1 MVMGL
6 RGMDFTRVC
15 VCVCVCMCVCA
26 HAHTHTHTRRLSR
39 VSLTDGTDFI
49 SSCVQFFLVMLL

>member
-15 VCVCVCMCVCA
+15 VRVCA
-26 HAHTHTHTRRLSR
+26 HARAHTHTRTRRLSR
-39 VSLTDGTDFI
+39 VSLTDGTAFI
-49 SSCVQFFLVMLL
+49 SSRVQFLVMLL